1 MEATRV
7 QTGETVKIGKK
18 IIEAKTLYEQQM
30 LSIRQ
35 YNRITKIA
43 DSGLPKHKRKIWD
56 EIVAKNWVRATQA
69 EAKFKQAF
77 DKMKE
82 GDRRLLID
90 IQRGLIN
97 VNS

>member
-7 QTGETVKIGKK
+7 ETGEKLKIGKK
-18 IIEAKTLYEQQM
+18 ILEARELYTEQM

-56 EIVAKNWVRATQA
+56 EIVARYWVRATAA
-69 EAKFKQAF
+69 EAKFSQAY
-77 DKMKE
+77 KKLKE
-82 GDRRLLID
+82 GEQRLLID
-90 IQRGLIN
+90 IQRGTIAL
-97 VNS
+97 